1 MNILSKLWA
10 AVAPSGQ
17 GLPPP
22 KVKPGQATLPSYLT
36 TAKPNTKS
44 PLPFIDRQMV
54 NKDLTEF
61 RTGASTSAVI
71 RDMVRGSP
79 DLSAAVS
86 IYARVA
92 ITSGYVATAH
102 NWDKTINPEATST
115 LHQMLTWLNVMTDP
129 TIGYDDSQSLRSACE
144 TWTRE
149 ILIEGAAAG
158 ELVLNKARLPD
169 KLQPVGVNQIK
180 FYPSSDGKR
189 RIPEQQIGGEKIS
202 LDVPTFFM
210 VYLDQD
216 TGQAYPVSPL
226 EPAQQAVLFSADFM
240 QDVRRIV
247 KKAIHPRV
255 LITINEDKFV
265 KTIPPE
271 YLTDSAKLVEYRNK
285 VVAALGQQINGLKPE
300 DALVLFDSVG
310 VEVVDHGN
318 TNLSNEYKV
327 IQGMADAK
335 MATGAKV
342 LPTALGH
349 SNGTS
354 NTASTEAVLFVK
366 YVEGA
371 VQEKLNELIGK
382 MLTLGVRLYGHDVYV
397 SFAFNPIDLRPENEL
412 ESFRTMKQSRILDQ
426 LSLGLIT
433 DEMASV
439 MLTGSLPP
447 AGYKP
452 LSGTMFRSGAGT
464 SAQPAGD
471 GYNGATNSGSTL
483 NQNLKSDAPQAPKG
497 GQGKP
502 KQTVGG

>member
-1 MNILSKLWA
+1 MSILDRLWA
-10 AVAPSGQ
+10 AVSTGQ
-17 GLPPP
+17 KVPAP
-22 KVKPGQATLPSYLT
+22 KVKPGQTVLPSYLT

-44 PLPFIDRQMV
+44 PLPLVDRQMV

-92 ITSGYVATAH
+92 ITSGWTATAH
-102 NWDKTINPEATST
+102 NWDKTINPEATAT

-129 TIGYDDSQSLRSACE
+129 TIGYDDSQSLRSVCE

-149 ILIEGAAAG
+149 ILIEGALAG

-169 KLQPVGVNQIK
+169 KIQPVSVNQIK
-180 FYPSSDGKR
+180 FYPSADGKR
-189 RIPEQQIGGEKIS
+189 RIPEQQVGGEKIP

-210 VYLDQD
+210 IYLDQD
-216 TGQAYPVSPL
+216 ASQAYPVSPL

-255 LITINEDKFV
+255 VVTINEERFV

-271 YLTDSAKLVEYRNK
+271 YLTDSEKLVGYRNG
-285 VVAALGQQINGLKPE
+285 VIAALGQQINGLKPE
-300 DALVLFDSVG
+300 EALVLFDSVG
-310 VEVVDHGN
+310 IDVVDHGN

-349 SNGTS
+349 ASGTS
-354 NTASTEAVLFVK
+354 NVASTEVVLFVK

-371 VQEKLNELIGK
+371 VQEKINEMLSK

-397 SFAFNPIDLRPENEL
+397 SFAFNPINLRPEDEL
-412 ESFRTMKQSRILDQ
+412 ESFRTMRQSRILDQ

-452 LSGTMFRSGAGT
+452 LSGTMFRVGAGT
-464 SAQPAGD
+464 VQAAGD